1 MVTGFLIATGTG
13 MLANCITDGAKKI
26 LNKKNENIQNEENEK
41 KNRLNLLN
49 N

>member
-13 MLANCITDGAKKI
+13 VLANCITDGAQKI
-26 LNKKNENIQNEENEK
+26 FNKKKNIQNEEDEK